1 MVYNRNPNM
10 GGNSS
15 QTRSWMGVPQPPIF
29 NQPPTELIGL
39 GLAGMTIQKMC
50 EGLDNG
56 AELAGIVNNSP
67 NMSPNNMPQHVMDPS
82 HYGGEERKPQP
93 IGTERARKAYSNPV
107 DQNWSVIDK
116 PAKWSGAGAEFSMRP
131 PAMYPEDVV
140 PIDFPVSAFFN
151 FNELLIILR
160 PYLERS

>member
-15 QTRSWMGVPQPPIF
+15 QTRSWMNVPQPPIF
-29 NQPPTELIGL
+29 NQPPTELINL

-93 IGTERARKAYSNPV
+93 IGTERARKTYNNPM

-116 PAKWSGAGAEFSMRP
+116 PTKWSGAGAEFGMRP
-131 PAMYPEDVV
+131 MAAMYSEDV
-140 PIDFPVSAFFN
+140 PIDFPVSFHEFLVM
-151 FNELLIILR
+151 FLHKFLC
-160 PYLERS
+160 